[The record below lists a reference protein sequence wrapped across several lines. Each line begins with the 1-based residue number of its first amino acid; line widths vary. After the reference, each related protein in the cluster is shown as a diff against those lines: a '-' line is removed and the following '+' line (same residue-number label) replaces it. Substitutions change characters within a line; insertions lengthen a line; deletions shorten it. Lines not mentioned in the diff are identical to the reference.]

1 MIVDPHPYHS
11 DRPCD
16 NKEKLNIKQKAEND
30 NQEGGE
36 IRLNWNRI
44 HCYIDVTMP

>member
-16 NKEKLNIKQKAEND
+16 NKEKLNIKQKAENA
-30 NQEGGE
+30 NQEGGKFDWIE
-36 IRLNWNRI
+36 TE
-44 HCYIDVTMP
+44 YIVT